1 MNQKFIQLI
10 QLRQAMS
17 EKVAAMNSDEKL
29 EMMLNLYFRH
39 IDEQERSAN
48 SNKVIEAKNNLFMA
62 VLMDVF
68 GMDEAIQ
75 AIKLAQEIKTELD
88 VVLNEL
94 EVTQ

>member
-88 VVLNEL
+88 VVLKEL